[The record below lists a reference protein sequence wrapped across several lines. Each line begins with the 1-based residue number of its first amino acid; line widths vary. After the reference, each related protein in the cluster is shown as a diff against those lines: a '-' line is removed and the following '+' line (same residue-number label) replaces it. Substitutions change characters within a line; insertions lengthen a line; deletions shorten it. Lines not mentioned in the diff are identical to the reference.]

1 MLEGNIT
8 YVDALLRPV
17 FYDFPFHFTSLL
29 NFPPLYLKALC
40 LLHAWTL
47 PGNYEFEKAKET
59 DGTANNRS
67 IYFSDNDMN
76 DVWVRKDGCSKA
88 CEKEF
93 YL

>member
-1 MLEGNIT
+1 MLY
-8 YVDALLRPV
+8 YVLC
-17 FYDFPFHFTSLL
+17 FTTSLSIL
-29 NFPPLYLKALC
+29 YPPLYLNVLC

-88 CEKEF
+88 CENEF
-93 YL
+93 YYL